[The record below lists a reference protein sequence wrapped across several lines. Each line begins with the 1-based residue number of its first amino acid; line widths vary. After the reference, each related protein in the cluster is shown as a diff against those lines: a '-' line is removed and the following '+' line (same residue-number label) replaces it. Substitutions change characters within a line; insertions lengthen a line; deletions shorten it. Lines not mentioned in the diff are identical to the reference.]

1 MNYQIEHS
9 RNIQKKYGAS
19 YYFSTLFFPKKIR
32 EATFSL
38 YAFVREAD
46 EIVDSNEHLS
56 SDKKYSLLEKYQQS
70 FFNTEKSENTSIELF
85 KVTKKE
91 YLIPSDYISSFID
104 AMKQDCKKTRYTT
117 YDELRD
123 YMYGSATVVGYMMC
137 HIIGYKEPAL
147 IYARKLAEAMQM
159 TNFLRDIREDYEK
172 RDRIYIPN
180 EDLVMHGLTEDD
192 IKSMRINDNFKK
204 MMVYEISRARKL
216 YKEADEGIALLNKDG
231 RFPVRLSSRLYEAI
245 LDEIEKSNY
254 DIFAKRHRV
263 SKIKKI
269 IILLRTLIWKKRK

>member
-1 MNYQIEHS
+1 MNHQIEHS

-46 EIVDSNEHLS
+46 EIVDSHENLT
-56 SDKKYSLLEKYQQS
+56 SDQKYSLLENYQQS
-70 FFNTEKSENTSIELF
+70 FFSTEKSDNTSIELF
-85 KVTKKE
+85 KLTKSKF
-91 YLIPSDYISSFID
+91 LIPSDYISSFID

-192 IKSMRINDNFKK
+192 IKNMRISDNFKK
-204 MMVYEISRARKL
+204 MMAYEISRARKL
-216 YKEADEGIALLNKDG
+216 YKEAEEGIVLLNKDG

-254 DIFAKRHRV
+254 DIFAKRQRV

-269 IILLRTLIWKKRK
+269 IILLRTLIWTKRK